1 MKLNKTLLTL
11 SLLSAAN
18 IAHAGEVEVLHWWT
32 AGGEAKSA
40 ALSAARKASLSL
52 AGAFLSA
59 DRVEVA
65 FMLSDISKPTSF
77 FEYPS
82 VIK

>member
-18 IAHAGEVEVLHWWT
+18 LANAGEVEVLHWWT

-40 ALSAARKASLSL
+40 AVLK
-52 AGAFLSA
+52 
-59 DRVEVA
+59 E
-65 FMLSDISKPTSF
+65 ML
-77 FEYPS
+77 EQQN
-82 VIK
+82 